1 MKPPRPQMS
10 KVAHSAIIIQRAFR
24 VFKRKQK
31 EGRERRSKGLKS
43 QQEGLTRQ
51 PINGS
56 KKVSLL
62 PELLNKVFIVIFV
75 AGWKEKLC

>member
-31 EGRERRSKGLKS
+31 EGRERRSRGLKS

-51 PINGS
+51 PISVS
-56 KKVSLL
+56 KKVSLV
-62 PELLNKVFIVIFV
+62 ETFETKFFLL
-75 AGWKEKLC
+75 